1 VAFALIYGPQNPYRK
16 AKNMKRLIL
25 AAVALGAP
33 LAFAQMQYQTPQ
45 PERQID
51 PPKAGAPK
59 SDAPQVKVR
68 VDMPKPKCEDPGPY
82 PGRVGMQTDE
92 RRNRFVKA
100 VENYRNC
107 MVAFVEERRAVV
119 EANQTAA
126 KQAIEDL
133 NNRIKKINEE
143 QAAAQN

>member
-1 VAFALIYGPQNPYRK
+1 
-16 AKNMKRLIL
+16 MKRLIL
-25 AAVALGAP
+25 AAAALGAP
-33 LAFAQMQYQTPQ
+33 LALAQMQYQTPQ

-51 PPKAGAPK
+51 APKAGATK
-59 SDAPQVKVR
+59 SESSVAKPTVE
-68 VDMPKPKCEDPGPY
+68 MPKPKCEDPGPY
-82 PGRVGMQTDE
+82 PGRVGMQTDD
-92 RRNRFVKA
+92 RRNRFIKG
-100 VENYRNC
+100 VEAYRNC

-133 NNRIKKINEE
+133 NARIKKINDE